1 MEACLE
7 RQQPLPM
14 LECPRGLIDLR
25 ASMLVAGA
33 HATVGPQRP
42 FVERSVHGGG
52 ADELEVRNVPE
63 RRPQLVDGPWRDVEK
78 RHATDAACQAEGR
91 ETTAR
96 PDLQNVCAGCE
107 RQVLAQDLV
116 ADRKVM

>member
-1 MEACLE
+1 MNTRPLSRIA
-7 RQQPLPM
+7 QPRTVQYRWRLA
-14 LECPRGLIDLR
+14 LNGNSRSRCWN
-25 ASMLVAGA
+25 A
-33 HATVGPQRP
+33 HV
-42 FVERSVHGGG
+42 G
-52 ADELEVRNVPE
+52 ADELDVRNVPE

-78 RHATDAACQAEGR
+78 RHAPDAACQAEGR